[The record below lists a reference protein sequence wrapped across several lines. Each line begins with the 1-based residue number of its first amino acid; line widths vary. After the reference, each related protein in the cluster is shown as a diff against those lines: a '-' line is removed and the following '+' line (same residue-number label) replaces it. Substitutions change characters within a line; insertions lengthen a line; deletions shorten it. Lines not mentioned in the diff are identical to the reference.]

1 MFFQEELMALV
12 KSSNLKEFLLKQTIS
27 NVNENKIPPYPVIEY
42 ILQCD
47 ILLKPN
53 LQKKKKKHYVQLHDV
68 ILLFKKGKELGTFYY
83 TRIFI

>member
-1 MFFQEELMALV
+1 MALV
-12 KSSNLKEFLLKQTIS
+12 KSSNLKEFLVKQTIS
-27 NVNENKIPPYPVIEY
+27 NVNEHKIPPYTPQREY

-53 LQKKKKKHYVQLHDV
+53 LRKKYKKRHYVQLHDV